1 MSTNSVIL
9 SAFKT
14 CLSLSVVLISL
25 IYYTLLVSK
34 DESIVGIITPFSF
47 ISTKG
52 DVYVISLILF
62 YSGVLVIIFIL
73 LFSLPL
79 LGHITLVYKI
89 LVSTKDD
96 LAPFKYA
103 FNDVDISFIAVSK
116 LS

>member
-1 MSTNSVIL
+1 LLIL
-9 SAFKT
+9 SAFKI

-25 IYYTLLVSK
+25 IYYTLLVIK

-52 DVYVISLILF
+52 CVYVISLILF

-79 LGHITLVYKI
+79 LGHITLVYKT
-89 LVSTKDD
+89 LVSTKDVF
-96 LAPFKYA
+96 APFKYA
-103 FNDVDISFIAVSK
+103 FNAVDISFTAASK